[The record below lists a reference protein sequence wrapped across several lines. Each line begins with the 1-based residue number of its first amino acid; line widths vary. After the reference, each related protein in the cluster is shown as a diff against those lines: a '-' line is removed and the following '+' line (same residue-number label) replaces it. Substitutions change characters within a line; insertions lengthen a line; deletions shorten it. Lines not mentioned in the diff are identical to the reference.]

1 LHTTAWL
8 FFTLLVPS
16 LSQLSTE
23 GNGIKTKKGNG
34 GVAMESR
41 TTGHS
46 ASATAFAFG
55 VEVALLNL
63 RRLFARA
70 GGSPE
75 AFRLAFFRQPWPLDG
90 GVWWT
95 YGHTFGDVFLMVE
108 DFVLPCPK
116 ARTGTAR
123 RKQSD
128 APPSGL
134 QFLRGS
140 VT

>member
-1 LHTTAWL
+1 
-8 FFTLLVPS
+8 
-16 LSQLSTE
+16 
-23 GNGIKTKKGNG
+23 
-34 GVAMESR
+34 MESR

-46 ASATAFAFG
+46 ASATAFAFW
-55 VEVALLNL
+55 VEVFLLNL

-75 AFRLAFFRQPWPLDG
+75 AFRLAFSRPPWRLGG

-95 YGHTFGDVFLMVE
+95 FGHTFGDVFLMVE
-108 DFVLPCPK
+108 DFVLPCPT
-116 ARTGTAR
+116 ARTRGQRDASRAER
-123 RKQSD
+123 RT
-128 APPSGL
+128 PSGL